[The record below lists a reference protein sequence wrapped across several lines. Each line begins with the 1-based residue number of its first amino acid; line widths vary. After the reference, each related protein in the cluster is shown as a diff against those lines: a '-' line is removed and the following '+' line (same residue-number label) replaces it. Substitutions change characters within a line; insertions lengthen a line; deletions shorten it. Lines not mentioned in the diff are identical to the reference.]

1 MSDFPNE
8 ETLLLIGRVVKTQ
21 GIKGEIRIYSTS
33 GEKSLIS
40 PGVVLYL
47 KNKEGQI
54 QSLTVT
60 SLRRQK
66 SIIILAFQEVRGISE
81 AEKLVGCKVYVAKDT
96 LPALPPDEFY
106 WFQIFGLKVF
116 TEKGTYLGIIKG
128 IMPTGSNDVFVVRRD
143 REEYLIPAIAEVV
156 KEVDLL
162 KKIMVVRPMAGL
174 LPKDDL

>member
-1 MSDFPNE
+1 MSDLPKE
-8 ETLLLIGRVVKTQ
+8 ESLLLIGRVVKTQ

-47 KNKEGQI
+47 KNKEGQL
-54 QSLTVT
+54 QSLTVR
-60 SLRRQK
+60 SLRYQK
-66 SIIILAFQEVRGISE
+66 GIIILAFQEVRGLSE
-81 AEKLVGCKVYVAKDT
+81 AEKLVGNKIYINKDI
-96 LPALPPDEFY
+96 LPPLPPDEFY
-106 WFQIFGLKVF
+106 WFQLLDLKVF

-128 IMPTGSNDVFVVRRD
+128 IMPTGSNDVLVVRQY

-156 KEVDLL
+156 KQVDLQERT
-162 KKIMVVRPMAGL
+162 MVIRPMAGL

>member
-1 MSDFPNE
+1 MSDFPKE
-8 ETLLLIGRVVKTQ
+8 ESLLLIGRVVKTQ

-47 KNKEGQI
+47 KNKDGQI
-54 QSLTVT
+54 QPLTVA
-60 SLRRQK
+60 SLRYQRG
-66 SIIILAFQEVRGISE
+66 IIILAFQEVRGIRE
-81 AEKLVGCKVYVAKDT
+81 AEKLVGSKVYIAKDI
-96 LPALPPDEFY
+96 LPSLTPDEFY
-106 WFQIFGLKVF
+106 WFQLFGLKVF

-143 REEYLIPAIAEVV
+143 REEYLIPAIADVV
-156 KEVDLL
+156 KQVDLRE
-162 KKIMVVRPMAGL
+162 KIMIIRPMAGL